1 MYKEQKN
8 WVNPRKNLT
17 SAWVYFKI
25 ILGDKMIY
33 NYKEVM
39 EIYKNDYN
47 LKKAL
52 NKNEIYKLE
61 KGIYSQRKVVSP
73 LVLYSKKYPNAIITM
88 DSAYYYYNLTD
99 VIPNKVYLATDRNS
113 DKINNKKIVQVYM
126 SKEILNAGKLT
137 VKEDN
142 QTINIYDRERLL
154 IELIRKK
161 KQIAFDYYKE
171 IISNYRKIVDEL
183 DMYKIEEYLS
193 LFKNDINLSNILQME
208 VF

>member
-1 MYKEQKN
+1 
-8 WVNPRKNLT
+8 
-17 SAWVYFKI
+17 
-25 ILGDKMIY
+25 MIY
-33 NYKEVM
+33 NYKEVI

-61 KGIYSQRKVVSP
+61 KGIYSQSKVVSP
-73 LVLYSKKYPNAIITM
+73 LVLYSKKYPNAVITM

-126 SKEILNAGKLT
+126 SKEILNVGKIT

-142 QTINIYDRERLL
+142 QAINIYDRERLL

-171 IISNYRKIVDEL
+171 IISNYRKMVDEL
-183 DMYKIEEYLS
+183 DMYKIEDYLS
-193 LFKNDINLSNILQME
+193 LFKNDINLSNVLQME

>member
-1 MYKEQKN
+1 
-8 WVNPRKNLT
+8 
-17 SAWVYFKI
+17 
-25 ILGDKMIY
+25 MIY
-33 NYKEVM
+33 NYKEVIK
-39 EIYKNDYN
+39 IYKNDYN

-61 KGIYSQRKVVSP
+61 KGIYSQTKVVSP
-73 LVLYSKKYPNAIITM
+73 LVLYSKKYPNAVITM

-113 DKINNKKIVQVYM
+113 DKINNKKIVQIYM

-137 VKEDN
+137 IKEDN
-142 QTINIYDRERLL
+142 QAINIYDRERLL

-183 DMYKIEEYLS
+183 DMYKIEDYLS